1 MEIGDPTSSLRNKI
15 QYLYQALS
23 IFALYILYRY
33 HLIDHKYQ
41 MCFFFVLYICMP
53 ILQAYLTI
61 ALSLTYRVVI
71 LTALPFFIETF
82 ASSIYHVFINF
93 YLNFHS

>member
-1 MEIGDPTSSLRNKI
+1 
-15 QYLYQALS
+15 
-23 IFALYILYRY
+23 
-33 HLIDHKYQ
+33 
-41 MCFFFVLYICMP
+41 MCFSFVLYICMP

-61 ALSLTYRVVI
+61 ALSLSLSLTHRVVI

-93 YLNFHS
+93 YLKFYLNFHS